1 MKSRKS
7 IFLLIP
13 FLLFSILVNAQNQND
28 RENIK
33 KQTDLQALQK
43 IISRSNTINNANKA
57 KVANQKV
64 PLTKTTI
71 DGRLGVFYSF
81 NEKGEPIYAYDDNV
95 DAAASGRT
103 NKIWTGG
110 SSGLNLTGA
119 GIEIGVWESGYARP
133 THQEF
138 GGRASNGGDG
148 GSVTSHGT
156 HTGGTLIASGTDPAA
171 RGMASGA
178 TVKNY
183 TASGMVTEAA
193 SFAAAGGI
201 LANNSNT
208 PSGSAGVYDAT
219 ARDMDEV
226 AHNAPFYLHCK
237 SAGNSGNNY
246 GVVKTNQLAKNLLVV
261 GNCND
266 ILNYTGPSS
275 VSMSS
280 SSSYGP
286 SDDWRIKPDITNNGT
301 TVYSSDNASD
311 TDYGSK
317 SGTSMSTP
325 ATAGTIALLQEH
337 YKNINGVYMRAA
349 TAKGLIIDTAD
360 EMGANDGPDFASG
373 WGLVNAERAAQV
385 ISNNGNTSIMDEL
398 TLNNGSTYT
407 RTIISDGSTPLAL
420 TIVWNDP
427 AGAIGSGNTPVL
439 VNDLDVRITGNSN
452 TYSPWVMVPNGSFN
466 NYSDAAQK
474 GDNFRDNVEKI
485 DAVLA
490 AGTYTVTVTHKGTLT
505 NGSQAFSLIANGV
518 VVSTDTQAPSVPANL
533 TASNTTT
540 NSTDLS
546 WTASTDN
553 VGVTEYEIFQGA
565 ASIGTSVTTSFS
577 VNGLTANTG
586 YSFTVK
592 AKDAAG
598 NASGSSNVVNVTTL
612 TPIPDTQAP
621 STPSGLT
628 SANITQTTVD
638 LSWTASTD
646 NVGVTEYEIFQ
657 GGSSIGTST
666 TTSFNVTGLTA
677 STAYSFTVKAKDAAG
692 NVSGNSNVANI
703 TTTVCAGINSF
714 PYSESFESDFGV
726 WTNATGDDIDWTRDS
741 GGTPSSGTGPASG
754 QDGSFYLYTEASTNV
769 TPAGS
774 PNKVAL
780 LNSPCIDL
788 TGVPNGSLEF
798 GYHMQGTAM
807 GNMEVL
813 ASTDNGVTYTSIW
826 SKNGSQGDVWNQ
838 ATVALTSYAGS
849 VIKLQFK
856 ATTGSGWSSDIAID
870 NVKIISTTPDIQ
882 APSAPGSL
890 AASNI
895 GATTVDLSWTAST
908 DNVGVT
914 EYEIFQGGSSIGT
927 STTTSFNV
935 TGLTASTAYSFTV
948 KAKDAAGNVS
958 GNSNVANITTTA
970 TPGCAGI
977 NSFPYSESFESGLGV
992 WTNATGDDI
1001 DWTRDS
1007 GGTPSS
1013 GTGPASGQDGSFYL
1027 YTEAS
1032 TNVTPA
1038 GSPNKVALLNSPCID
1053 LTGVPN
1059 GSLEFGYHMQ
1069 GTAMGNMEVLA
1080 STDDGI
1086 TYTSIWSKNGSQGD
1100 VWNQATVALTSY
1112 AGSVIKLQFKATTGS
1127 GWSSDIAIDNVK
1139 IISTTPDTQ
1148 APSAPASLAASNIG
1162 ATTVDLSWTA
1172 STDNVGV
1179 TEYEIFQG
1187 GSSIGT
1193 STTTSFSVTGLTA
1206 STAYSFTVKAKD
1218 AAGNVSANSNVA
1230 NVTTTATPGCAGI
1243 NSFPYSESFESDFGV
1258 WTNATGDDIDWTR
1271 DSGGTPSNN
1280 TGPAS
1285 GQDGSFYLYTE
1296 ASTNVTPAGSPNK
1309 VALLNSPCIDLTGVP
1324 NGSLEF
1330 GYHMQGTAM
1339 GNMEVLASTD
1349 NGVTYTSIWSKNGSQ
1364 GDVWNQATVA
1374 LTSYAGSVIQL
1385 QFKATTGSGWSSDI
1399 AIDNV
1404 KIISIIPDTQAPT
1417 VPANLTA
1424 ANIANT
1430 SLDLSWDASTDNTGV
1445 TGYDVYQDGASIGS
1459 STTTTYSVSG
1469 LTANTSYSFT
1479 VRAKDAAGNASAN
1492 STAANATTTN
1502 VVQYT
1507 LTTNTTGQGTVS
1519 GGGTYNSGTSVTV
1532 TATAASGWDFSGW
1545 SGALSGNTNPGSVT
1559 MSSDKTVTAT
1569 FTETPVISTSTE
1581 KYRLTWRGNTS
1592 TTMVVGW
1599 NQVTGTN
1606 PVVHYGTTD
1615 FGSNAAS
1622 YPFNKAVDRTVSSKG
1637 MNNNYARLTGLQA
1650 DTAYYFVIKDSE
1662 GVSKRFWFKT
1672 APSDP
1677 NTRLSIIAGGD
1688 SRNNRTPRQ
1697 NANRLVAKIRPH
1709 AVLFGGDMTSS
1720 SSSSQWKNWFDDWQL
1735 TIGADGR
1742 MIPVVAARGNHES
1755 SNDIR
1760 DLFDIP
1766 TAAGGEYYALSFGG
1780 NLIRTYTLNTEVT
1793 PAGTQ
1798 GTWLANDLASNS
1810 ASHTWAV
1817 AQYHRA
1823 TRPHE
1828 PGKSE
1833 QNDQYEAWSKP
1844 FYTHAVQLVM
1854 ESDSHVVK
1862 RTWPIKPSTGSGS
1875 DEGFVRVDT
1884 DPKRAVYVGEGCWGA
1899 PLRNA
1904 SDTKTWTRAAASF
1917 NQFKWLWI
1925 DKNKIELRTIKVDN
1939 ATSVGQVSDNN
1950 LFVLPTNIDV
1960 WNPTG
1965 GSLVT
1970 IDNPHTI
1977 AAVAQRNDT
1986 SLADENSVVEKE
1998 LEIYPNP
2005 IESGVLHIK
2014 YPNYTK
2020 ANRSEAIIRD
2030 MFGRVVDKVYF
2041 KSETTTY
2048 AIDKLNAGVYFI
2060 VIKTREGEESKKFIK
2075 K

>member
-1 MKSRKS
+1 MKPKKKLLFLTTLILIAAMSIGWVHNEPFKVEPPEKNGKFVLHKIKS
-7 IFLLIP
+7 IETLEEITATSFAYCTANGNDISDEFISRVQLG
-13 FLLFSILVNAQNQND
+13 SIDNASQGGTGGYSDFTSISTNLTKGATTTITITPTWTGQLYSEAYRVWIDYNQND
-28 RENIK
+28 VFDDAGEEIFS
-33 KQTDLQALQK
+33 QTPTQTTPITGTFIVPDSALNGATRMRV
-43 IISRSNTINNANKA
+43 ILRYNAL
-57 KVANQKV
+57 
-64 PLTKTTI
+64 PSSC
-71 DGRLGVFYSF
+71 GSF
-81 NEKGEPIYAYDDNV
+81 NYGEVEDYTV
-95 DAAASGRT
+95 V
-103 NKIWTGG
+103 
-110 SSGLNLTGA
+110 
-119 GIEIGVWESGYARP
+119 IG
-133 THQEF
+133 
-138 GGRASNGGDG
+138 SNGG
-148 GSVTSHGT
+148 
-156 HTGGTLIASGTDPAA
+156 
-171 RGMASGA
+171 
-178 TVKNY
+178 
-183 TASGMVTEAA
+183 
-193 SFAAAGGI
+193 
-201 LANNSNT
+201 
-208 PSGSAGVYDAT
+208 
-219 ARDMDEV
+219 
-226 AHNAPFYLHCK
+226 
-237 SAGNSGNNY
+237 
-246 GVVKTNQLAKNLLVV
+246 
-261 GNCND
+261 
-266 ILNYTGPSS
+266 
-275 VSMSS
+275 
-280 SSSYGP
+280 
-286 SDDWRIKPDITNNGT
+286 
-301 TVYSSDNASD
+301 SD
-311 TDYGSK
+311 T
-317 SGTSMSTP
+317 
-325 ATAGTIALLQEH
+325 
-337 YKNINGVYMRAA
+337 
-349 TAKGLIIDTAD
+349 
-360 EMGANDGPDFASG
+360 
-373 WGLVNAERAAQV
+373 
-385 ISNNGNTSIMDEL
+385 
-398 TLNNGSTYT
+398 
-407 RTIISDGSTPLAL
+407 
-420 TIVWNDP
+420 
-427 AGAIGSGNTPVL
+427 
-439 VNDLDVRITGNSN
+439 
-452 TYSPWVMVPNGSFN
+452 
-466 NYSDAAQK
+466 
-474 GDNFRDNVEKI
+474 
-485 DAVLA
+485 
-490 AGTYTVTVTHKGTLT
+490 
-505 NGSQAFSLIANGV
+505 
-518 VVSTDTQAPSVPANL
+518 
-533 TASNTTT
+533 
-540 NSTDLS
+540 
-546 WTASTDN
+546 
-553 VGVTEYEIFQGA
+553 
-565 ASIGTSVTTSFS
+565 
-577 VNGLTANTG
+577 
-586 YSFTVK
+586 
-592 AKDAAG
+592 
-598 NASGSSNVVNVTTL
+598 
-612 TPIPDTQAP
+612 
-621 STPSGLT
+621 
-628 SANITQTTVD
+628 
-638 LSWTASTD
+638 
-646 NVGVTEYEIFQ
+646 
-657 GGSSIGTST
+657 
-666 TTSFNVTGLTA
+666 
-677 STAYSFTVKAKDAAG
+677 
-692 NVSGNSNVANI
+692 
-703 TTTVCAGINSF
+703 
-714 PYSESFESDFGV
+714 
-726 WTNATGDDIDWTRDS
+726 
-741 GGTPSSGTGPASG
+741 
-754 QDGSFYLYTEASTNV
+754 
-769 TPAGS
+769 
-774 PNKVAL
+774 
-780 LNSPCIDL
+780 
-788 TGVPNGSLEF
+788 
-798 GYHMQGTAM
+798 
-807 GNMEVL
+807 
-813 ASTDNGVTYTSIW
+813 
-826 SKNGSQGDVWNQ
+826 
-838 ATVALTSYAGS
+838 
-849 VIKLQFK
+849 
-856 ATTGSGWSSDIAID
+856 
-870 NVKIISTTPDIQ
+870 Q

-908 DNVGVT
+908 DN
-914 EYEIFQGGSSIGT
+914 I
-927 STTTSFNV
+927 
-935 TGLTASTAYSFTV
+935 
-948 KAKDAAGNVS
+948 
-958 GNSNVANITTTA
+958 
-970 TPGCAGI
+970 
-977 NSFPYSESFESGLGV
+977 
-992 WTNATGDDI
+992 
-1001 DWTRDS
+1001 
-1007 GGTPSS
+1007 
-1013 GTGPASGQDGSFYL
+1013 
-1027 YTEAS
+1027 
-1032 TNVTPA
+1032 
-1038 GSPNKVALLNSPCID
+1038 
-1053 LTGVPN
+1053 
-1059 GSLEFGYHMQ
+1059 
-1069 GTAMGNMEVLA
+1069 
-1080 STDDGI
+1080 
-1086 TYTSIWSKNGSQGD
+1086 
-1100 VWNQATVALTSY
+1100 
-1112 AGSVIKLQFKATTGS
+1112 
-1127 GWSSDIAIDNVK
+1127 
-1139 IISTTPDTQ
+1139 
-1148 APSAPASLAASNIG
+1148 
-1162 ATTVDLSWTA
+1162 
-1172 STDNVGV
+1172 GV

-1258 WTNATGDDIDWTR
+1258 WTNATGDGIDWTR
-1271 DSGGTPSNN
+1271 DSGGTPSSG

-1296 ASTNVTPAGSPNK
+1296 ASTNVTPPGSPNK

-1977 AAVAQRNDT
+1977 AAVAQRSST
-1986 SLADENSVVEKE
+1986 VLANNNNTIERK
-1998 LEIYPNP
+1998 LEIHPNP

>member
-13 FLLFSILVNAQNQND
+13 FLLFSIFVNAQNQND

-33 KQTDLQALQK
+33 KQTNLQALQRV
-43 IISRSNTINNANKA
+43 INRSNNANNANRA
-57 KVANQKV
+57 KVASQRM
-64 PLTKTTI
+64 PLTKTTK

-81 NEKGEPIYAYDDNV
+81 NEKGEAIYAYDDNV

-110 SSGLNLTGA
+110 ASGLNLTGA

-156 HTGGTLIASGTDPAA
+156 HTGGTLIASGTDAAA

-178 TVKNY
+178 TIKNY
-183 TASGMVTEAA
+183 TASGMVSEAA

-226 AHNAPFYLHCK
+226 TYNAPFYLHCK

-246 GVVKTNQLAKNLLVV
+246 GIVKTNQLAKNLLVV

-266 ILNYTGPSS
+266 VLNYTGPSS

-301 TVYSSDNASD
+301 TVYSSNNAND
-311 TDYGSK
+311 TDYTTK

-373 WGLVNAERAAQV
+373 WGLINAERAAQV
-385 ISNNGNTSIMDEL
+385 ISNNGSASVMDEL

-439 VNDLDVRITGNSN
+439 VNDLDVRVTGNGN

-505 NGSQAFSLIANGV
+505 NGSQDFSLVASGVSTTV
-518 VVSTDTQAPSVPANL
+518 VVDNEAPSVPTNVTASNIGSTTVDLSWTASTDNIGVSVYEVFQGNTSIGTSTTTSFSVTGLTASTSYSFRVKAKDAAGNVSGNSSTVNVSTTATPACAGINSFPYSESFEGNVGAWVQETSDDIDWTVDSSGTPSSTTGPSSATNGSSYIYTEASGNGNGFPNKVALLTSPCIDLSNQPSSELSFDYHMYGSNMGTLEIRVSTDDGATWTSAWSLTGDQGNNWNSQVVSLSSYGGSVIKLQLKGTTGPDYRSDMAIDNVKIISATLDTQAPSTPASL
-533 TASNTTT
+533 AASNIGATTA
-540 NSTDLS
+540 DLS

-553 VGVTEYEIFQGA
+553 VGVTEYEIFQRGS
-565 ASIGTSVTTSFS
+565 SIGTSATTSFS
-577 VNGLTANTG
+577 VTGLTASTS
-586 YSFTVK
+586 YSFKVK

-598 NASGSSNVVNVTTL
+598 NVSANSNVANVTTTATPACAGINSFPYSESFEGNVGVWVQETGDDINWTVDSGGTPSSSTGPSSATNGSSYIYTEASGNGNGFPNKVALL
-612 TPIPDTQAP
+612 TSPCIDLSNQPSSELSFDYHMYGSNMGTLEIRVSTDDGATWTSAWSLTGDQGNNWNSQVVSLSSYGGSVIKLQLKGTTGPDYRSDMAIDNVKIISATLDTQAP
-621 STPSGLT
+621 STPASLAA
-628 SANITQTTVD
+628 SNIGATTAD

-657 GGSSIGTST
+657 GGSSIGTSA
-666 TTSFNVTGLTA
+666 TTSFSVTGLTA

-692 NVSGNSNVANI
+692 NVSGNSNVANV
-703 TTTVCAGINSF
+703 TTTDTPACAGINSF
-714 PYSESFESDFGV
+714 PYSESFESDLGV

-741 GGTPSSGTGPASG
+741 GGTPSNATGPASG

-769 TPAGS
+769 TPPGS

-856 ATTGSGWSSDIAID
+856 ATTGSGWSSD
-870 NVKIISTTPDIQ
+870 
-882 APSAPGSL
+882 
-890 AASNI
+890 
-895 GATTVDLSWTAST
+895 
-908 DNVGVT
+908 
-914 EYEIFQGGSSIGT
+914 
-927 STTTSFNV
+927 
-935 TGLTASTAYSFTV
+935 
-948 KAKDAAGNVS
+948 
-958 GNSNVANITTTA
+958 
-970 TPGCAGI
+970 
-977 NSFPYSESFESGLGV
+977 
-992 WTNATGDDI
+992 
-1001 DWTRDS
+1001 
-1007 GGTPSS
+1007 
-1013 GTGPASGQDGSFYL
+1013 
-1027 YTEAS
+1027 
-1032 TNVTPA
+1032 
-1038 GSPNKVALLNSPCID
+1038 
-1053 LTGVPN
+1053 
-1059 GSLEFGYHMQ
+1059 M
-1069 GTAMGNMEVLA
+1069 
-1080 STDDGI
+1080 
-1086 TYTSIWSKNGSQGD
+1086 
-1100 VWNQATVALTSY
+1100 
-1112 AGSVIKLQFKATTGS
+1112 
-1127 GWSSDIAIDNVK
+1127 
-1139 IISTTPDTQ
+1139 
-1148 APSAPASLAASNIG
+1148 
-1162 ATTVDLSWTA
+1162 
-1172 STDNVGV
+1172 
-1179 TEYEIFQG
+1179 
-1187 GSSIGT
+1187 
-1193 STTTSFSVTGLTA
+1193 
-1206 STAYSFTVKAKD
+1206 
-1218 AAGNVSANSNVA
+1218 
-1230 NVTTTATPGCAGI
+1230 
-1243 NSFPYSESFESDFGV
+1243 
-1258 WTNATGDDIDWTR
+1258 
-1271 DSGGTPSNN
+1271 
-1280 TGPAS
+1280 
-1285 GQDGSFYLYTE
+1285 
-1296 ASTNVTPAGSPNK
+1296 
-1309 VALLNSPCIDLTGVP
+1309 
-1324 NGSLEF
+1324 
-1330 GYHMQGTAM
+1330 
-1339 GNMEVLASTD
+1339 
-1349 NGVTYTSIWSKNGSQ
+1349 
-1364 GDVWNQATVA
+1364 
-1374 LTSYAGSVIQL
+1374 
-1385 QFKATTGSGWSSDI
+1385 

-1404 KIISIIPDTQAPT
+1404 KIISIVPDTQAPT

-1424 ANIANT
+1424 SNIANT
-1430 SLDLSWDASTDNTGV
+1430 SADLSWDASTDNTGV
-1445 TGYDVYQDGASIGS
+1445 TGYDIYQDGTSIGS
-1459 STTTTYSVSG
+1459 STSTTYSVSG
-1469 LTANTSYSFT
+1469 LTANTTYSFT
-1479 VRAKDAAGNASAN
+1479 VKAKDAAGNVSGSSN
-1492 STAANATTTN
+1492 AANVKTTN

-1545 SGALSGNTNPGSVT
+1545 SGALSGNTNPTSIS

-1569 FTETPVISTSTE
+1569 FTEAPVISTSTE

-1599 NQVTGTN
+1599 NQVRGTN

-1622 YPFNKAVDRTVSSKG
+1622 YPLSKTVDRTVSSKG
-1637 MNNNYARLTGLQA
+1637 MSNNYARLTGLQA

-1677 NTRLSIIAGGD
+1677 NTRLSIVAGGD

-1697 NANRLVAKIRPH
+1697 NANKLVAKIRPH

-1720 SSSSQWKNWFDDWQL
+1720 SSSSQWQNWFEDWQL
-1735 TIGADGR
+1735 TIGSDGR
-1742 MIPVVAARGNHES
+1742 MIPVVAARGNHEK

-1780 NLIRTYTLNTEVT
+1780 SLMRTYTLNTEVT

-1798 GTWLANDLASNS
+1798 GTWLANDLTSNS
-1810 ASHTWAV
+1810 ANHTWAV

-1862 RTWPIKPSTGSGS
+1862 RTWPIKPSTATGS
-1875 DEGFVRVDT
+1875 DEGFVRVDS
-1884 DPKRAVYVGEGCWGA
+1884 DPKRAIYVGEGCWGA

-1904 SDTKTWTRAAASF
+1904 SDTKNWTRAAGSF

-1939 ATSVGQVSDNN
+1939 ASSVGQLSDNN

-1965 GSLVT
+1965 GSVVT
-1970 IDNPHTI
+1970 VDNPHTVR
-1977 AAVAQRNDT
+1977 AVAQRSNT
-1986 SLADENSVVEKE
+1986 SLTGDNSVVEKK
-1998 LEIYPNP
+1998 LEIHPNP
-2005 IESGVLHIK
+2005 IESGMLHIK
-2014 YPNYTK
+2014 YPDYAK

-2030 MFGRVVDKVYF
+2030 MFGRVVDKVNF

-2060 VIKTREGEESKKFIK
+2060 VIKTRKGEVSKKFIK
-2075 K
+2075 R